1 MRDLFWLRTDRN
13 DFDFDRGVL
22 LERVGRQLRSQAVAS
37 GQTPAQLMGLD
48 PRYRRRQ
55 VGG

>member
-13 DFDFDRGVL
+13 DLDFDRGVL